1 LDFATMMALEPHGP
15 DTFVGTGPEYPWG
28 GLYGGQIVAQALRAA
43 GHSVEARFLPHS
55 LHAYFIRAGNATEP
69 IRFEV
74 DRDRDGRSFCTRRV
88 VVRQSTGVIL
98 NLAASFHIVEDA
110 PFAQAITMPDVES
123 PEALASPGWSALF
136 ERRFVTTSGSPTGR
150 ATAWLRLR
158 DPVADDPILQAC
170 GLAYV
175 SDDLPTDAVFA
186 VHPDMPTGFP
196 DEVVNPHE
204 ILTSAS
210 LDHAIWFHGLADP
223 SKWQLH
229 DFTSHGVGGS
239 RGLASGQVYTESGR
253 HIATISQE
261 VLLRRR
267 RHERAPSPRG

>member
-1 LDFATMMALEPHGP
+1 MMTLEPHGP

-43 GHSVEARFLPHS
+43 GHSVDTRFLPHS

-110 PFAQAITMPDVES
+110 PSAQAITMPDVAAPES
-123 PEALASPGWSALF
+123 LQSPSWSALF
-136 ERRFVTTSGSPTGR
+136 ERQFVKTSGDSTGR
-150 ATAWLRLR
+150 ATAWLRLH
-158 DPVADDPILQAC
+158 DQVGDDPILQAC
-170 GLAYV
+170 GMAYV
-175 SDDLPTDAVFA
+175 SDDLPTDAVFT
-186 VHPDMPTGFP
+186 VHPDMPRGFP
-196 DEVVNPHE
+196 HEVANPHE
-204 ILTSAS
+204 LLTSAS
-210 LDHAIWFHGLADP
+210 LDHSIWFHGLADP
-223 SKWQLH
+223 SQWQLH

-239 RGLASGQVYTESGR
+239 RGLASGQVYTEAGR

-261 VLLRRR
+261 VLLRKRR
-267 RHERAPSPRG
+267 ITNPDT